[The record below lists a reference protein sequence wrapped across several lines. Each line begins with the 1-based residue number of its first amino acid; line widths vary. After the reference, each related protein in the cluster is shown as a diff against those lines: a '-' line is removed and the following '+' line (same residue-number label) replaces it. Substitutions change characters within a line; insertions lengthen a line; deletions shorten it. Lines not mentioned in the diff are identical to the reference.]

1 MHQPD
6 QAPYRV
12 LILSASAGSGHL
24 RAAAAIESVCRTR
37 QAIGRIANVDALTYT
52 NQLFRRAY
60 QKTYLQL
67 LRNAPTLLGWFYE
80 NLDEPW
86 KTDRMRL
93 MLNRLP
99 TRPLVRMIREF
110 DPHITICTHFLPA
123 EIISYLLAKEA
134 IQTRLSIVVTDLDVH
149 AMWLSRLFHHYFV
162 ATTEA
167 REHLRMTGLP
177 ADRITV
183 SGIPIDPV
191 FSVAKDR
198 AALCAKHGADPE
210 RPLLLVSMGA
220 MGKVAAHDMVRVLA
234 HLHTACQV
242 VFLCGVHEELADL
255 VRAEA
260 ERVAP
265 AHLQFRALR
274 HTTEVD
280 EWMRMATL
288 MIGKPGGLTVAEC
301 MALGLPMVIYLPIP
315 GQEERNSDHLL
326 EGGAAIKCNQLTTM
340 AHKIDALLGDPA
352 RLRAMRRAAR
362 KLGHPHAARTVVDTL
377 LGQFNAAPIQVA
389 RETIRGEAL
398 PEA

>member
-1 MHQPD
+1 M
-6 QAPYRV
+6 
-12 LILSASAGSGHL
+12 ILSASAGSGHL
-24 RAAAAIESVCRTR
+24 RAASAIEKVCRTR

-52 NQLFRRAY
+52 NKLFRQAY
-60 QKTYLQL
+60 QKAYLQL

-162 ATTEA
+162 ATDEA

-177 ADRITV
+177 AERITV

-191 FSVAKDR
+191 FAAARDR
-198 AALCAKHGADPE
+198 GELCVKHGVDPDL
-210 RPLLLVSMGA
+210 PLLLVSMGA
-220 MGKVAAHDMVRVLA
+220 MGKVSATDLVRALA
-234 HLHTACQV
+234 HLHTPCQV
-242 VFLCGVHEELADL
+242 VFLCGVHEELAERL
-255 VRAEA
+255 RGEVASVRAPHLRF
-260 ERVAP
+260 RV
-265 AHLQFRALR
+265 LG

-288 MIGKPGGLTVAEC
+288 LIGKPGGLTVAEC
-301 MALGLPMVIYLPIP
+301 MALGLPMVIHLPIP
-315 GQEERNSDHLL
+315 GQEERNCDHLL
-326 EGGAAIKCNQLTTM
+326 EGGAALKCNQVTTI
-340 AHKIDALLGDPA
+340 AHKVDGLLADPS
-352 RLRAMRRAAR
+352 RLRAMRRAAKR
-362 KLGHPHAARTVVDTL
+362 MGHPHAARTVVDTL
-377 LGQFNAAPIQVA
+377 LGEFDKAPVQVA
-389 RETIRGEAL
+389 RETIRGEVPPPA
-398 PEA
+398 